1 MFRPVPTNVDYV
13 QQEHEILRFWQE
25 IGAFEKLRSLRS
37 GAPRWSF
44 IDGPITANNPMGVH
58 HGWGRTYKDLFQR
71 FKAMQ
76 GFQGR
81 YQNGFDCQGLWVE
94 VNVEREMGF
103 KSKRDIEAFGLAE
116 FVLLCK
122 QRVLRYAAV
131 QTEQSIRLGYWMD
144 WNDPLL
150 LRLLAEELKRDAL
163 QSLTLEGREGLLTD
177 SVEGLVGRLG
187 LPELGGSYFTFSD
200 ENNYTIWAALKSCHE
215 RGWIYK
221 GTDVMPWCARCGTG
235 LSQHEIVTEGYQEV
249 EHASITL
256 RFPLRGRPGESLLVW
271 TTTPWTLTSNVAAA
285 VGPELVYVKVRQG
298 DEAFYLSRGTL
309 HMLQGEYEVLAELP
323 GRELEGWTYEGPFDE
338 LEAQRESAAPTAHRV
353 ILWDEV
359 GEEEGTGI
367 VHIAPGCGAEDFQL
381 GKQYQ
386 LPIVAPLDEA
396 GVFVEGF
403 GWLTG
408 MPVAAV
414 ATPIFDDLSRK
425 GRTYRIAN
433 YKHRY
438 PVCWRCQEQL
448 VFRLVD
454 EWFISMGSQLDKP
467 FDQVT
472 EAERERNLRYQMM
485 EVVQG
490 ETSWHPSFGFDREM
504 DWLRNMHDWMISKKR
519 YWGLALPIYE
529 CPACGTFEVIGSR
542 EELKA
547 RAVAGWEAF
556 EGHSPH
562 RPYIDAVKIAC
573 PGCGAH
579 LQRIPDVG
587 NPWLD
592 AGVVGMSTLQY
603 RQDRSYW
610 KQWFPADLISESF
623 PGQFRNWFYSLIAM
637 STILERRAPFRD
649 VFTYA
654 TLLAEDGRPM
664 HKSWGNSI
672 EFNEAADRMGV
683 DVMRWLYCDHKPE
696 KDLLFGYHRADEVR
710 RRVLIPLWN
719 VYGFFVTY
727 ARIDGWTPSCGRS
740 GERSQ
745 LDNWILARLEET
757 VRSVTASLESY
768 VPDLATESMDGFFD
782 DLSNWYVR
790 RSRRRFWA
798 RQGAS
803 AVSDAEK
810 DAAYATLYEVLETL
824 VRLLAPFMPFV
835 TEVMFQNLVRTV
847 DASAPESVHHCT
859 YPLVTDANRAPGLT
873 AEMRLIQRLVSLGHA
888 ARNKANRKLR
898 QPLAEVAFAL
908 GTAAERELVARHAQV
923 IAEELNVKSVRL
935 LEAAGEVVDFRLNPL
950 PKQLG
955 QKHGRRYP
963 SIRQALLDLP
973 PAAAAATLL
982 SGEGLRVTVEGEEI
996 TVTPDEV
1003 EVRLEAHSGFAAA
1016 GDGPYLAALNTELT
1030 EPLVAEGL
1038 ARELV
1043 RRVQDMRKKADMQID
1058 GRIEIEHRSSDR
1070 LAAALLDYQKLV
1082 QEETL
1087 AVSLRSVPTPSGDRV
1102 ESFEFEGESTTVGIR
1117 RRLV

>member
-1 MFRPVPTNVDYV
+1 
-13 QQEHEILRFWQE
+13 
-25 IGAFEKLRSLRS
+25 
-37 GAPRWSF
+37 
-44 IDGPITANNPMGVH
+44 
-58 HGWGRTYKDLFQR
+58 
-71 FKAMQ
+71 
-76 GFQGR
+76 
-81 YQNGFDCQGLWVE
+81 
-94 VNVEREMGF
+94 
-103 KSKRDIEAFGLAE
+103 
-116 FVLLCK
+116 
-122 QRVLRYAAV
+122 
-131 QTEQSIRLGYWMD
+131 
-144 WNDPLL
+144 
-150 LRLLAEELKRDAL
+150 
-163 QSLTLEGREGLLTD
+163 
-177 SVEGLVGRLG
+177 
-187 LPELGGSYFTFSD
+187 
-200 ENNYTIWAALKSCHE
+200 
-215 RGWIYK
+215 
-221 GTDVMPWCARCGTG
+221 
-235 LSQHEIVTEGYQEV
+235 
-249 EHASITL
+249 
-256 RFPLRGRPGESLLVW
+256 
-271 TTTPWTLTSNVAAA
+271 
-285 VGPELVYVKVRQG
+285 
-298 DEAFYLSRGTL
+298 
-309 HMLQGEYEVLAELP
+309 
-323 GRELEGWTYEGPFDE
+323 
-338 LEAQRESAAPTAHRV
+338 
-353 ILWDEV
+353 
-359 GEEEGTGI
+359 
-367 VHIAPGCGAEDFQL
+367 
-381 GKQYQ
+381 
-386 LPIVAPLDEA
+386 
-396 GVFVEGF
+396 
-403 GWLTG
+403 
-408 MPVAAV
+408 
-414 ATPIFDDLSRK
+414 
-425 GRTYRIAN
+425 
-433 YKHRY
+433 
-438 PVCWRCQEQL
+438 
-448 VFRLVD
+448 
-454 EWFISMGSQLDKP
+454 
-467 FDQVT
+467 
-472 EAERERNLRYQMM
+472 
-485 EVVQG
+485 
-490 ETSWHPSFGFDREM
+490 
-504 DWLRNMHDWMISKKR
+504 
-519 YWGLALPIYE
+519 
-529 CPACGTFEVIGSR
+529 
-542 EELKA
+542 
-547 RAVAGWEAF
+547 
-556 EGHSPH
+556 
-562 RPYIDAVKIAC
+562 
-573 PGCGAH
+573 
-579 LQRIPDVG
+579 
-587 NPWLD
+587 
-592 AGVVGMSTLQY
+592 
-603 RQDRSYW
+603 
-610 KQWFPADLISESF
+610 
-623 PGQFRNWFYSLIAM
+623 
-637 STILERRAPFRD
+637 
-649 VFTYA
+649 
-654 TLLAEDGRPM
+654 M

-727 ARIDGWTPSCGRS
+727 ARIDGWTPSSGRS

-982 SGEGLRVTVEGEEI
+982 SGEGLKVTVEGEEI